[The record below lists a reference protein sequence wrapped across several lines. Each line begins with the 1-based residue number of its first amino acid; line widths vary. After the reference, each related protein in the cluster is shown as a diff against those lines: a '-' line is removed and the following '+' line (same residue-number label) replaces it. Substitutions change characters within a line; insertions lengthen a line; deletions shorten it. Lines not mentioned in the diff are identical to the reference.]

1 MTQTFSSDIKKLA
14 VKLNHTKVIMGW
26 RCSNFD
32 LNMFSHFGTLCNMVV
47 VFHAANGFHKLVTS
61 LRPKLLL
68 ESKGDQGIFATYL
81 IYELLVEYKERDG
94 DCK

>member
-1 MTQTFSSDIKKLA
+1 
-14 VKLNHTKVIMGW
+14 
-26 RCSNFD
+26 
-32 LNMFSHFGTLCNMVV
+32 MVV